1 MEAKLML
8 RTGYKFM
15 LVSLFSAILFVLAA
29 PELHAA
35 TVTYIVGTCKVGTRF
50 TTIQDALNA
59 TPAPTIVEV
68 CPGTY
73 PEQVTISKPVTL
85 EGVPSGESSLV
96 TLVPPSGG
104 MVPNATLL
112 NGDSAAVQI
121 LIQNVA
127 GAVNLT
133 NLYVNSSNADVGG
146 VAVVA
151 VLYKNTPGTINHLT
165 TFNVSATDGGFGVY
179 LAGGSANPKVTIQ
192 NSTFDHDQTGLWVQS
207 NSTSSELTA
216 IFENNLATFC
226 ATCID
231 VEAGATVTISN
242 NMINTNGEIGIALA
256 GSTGSV
262 TGNTIVG
269 GGQLG
274 ISSGD
279 AGFSITSNKIYDAT
293 AFGILLDISTV
304 SANVTGNTLTN
315 IAGVGI
321 GFCGSPG
328 TPNKVHSN
336 TFVDSNIGY
345 NAPSGFSITGNTFIG
360 VITDAMEPCT

>member
-1 MEAKLML
+1 MA
-8 RTGYKFM
+8 RFKFM
-15 LVSLFSAILFVLAA
+15 FLVVSACVLTAGV

-35 TVTYIVGTCKVGTRF
+35 TTYIVGTCKVGTQF
-50 TTIQDALNA
+50 TKIQDALNA

-85 EGVPSGESSLV
+85 EGIPSSNSSLV

-121 LIQNVA
+121 LVQNVA

-133 NLYVNSSNADVGG
+133 NLYVNGSGAEAGG
-146 VAVVA
+146 AAVVS
-151 VLYKNTPGTINHLT
+151 VLYKNTPGTINHLV

-179 LAGGSANPKVTIQ
+179 LEGGSANPKVTIQ
-192 NSTFDHDQTGLWVQS
+192 NSTFDHDQTALWVQS

-216 IFENNLATFC
+216 IFENNFVFFC

-231 VEAGATVTISN
+231 VEAGATATISN
-242 NMINTNGEIGIALA
+242 NMIDTNGQIGIALS

-262 TGNTIVG
+262 AGNTIVG
-269 GGQLG
+269 GGQIG
-274 ISSGD
+274 ISSGN
-279 AGFSITSNKIYDAT
+279 AGFSITSNKIYDVSE
-293 AFGILLDISTV
+293 FGIDLDIAVV

-315 IAGVGI
+315 ITGI
-321 GFCGSPG
+321 GIVFCGSPG
-328 TPNKVHSN
+328 TPSKVHSN
-336 TFVDSNIGY
+336 TFVDSKTGY
-345 NAPSGFSITGNTFIG
+345 LAPSGFPVTGNTFIG
-360 VITDAMEPCT
+360 VTNDALEPCN

>member
-1 MEAKLML
+1 MARL
-8 RTGYKFM
+8 KFIL
-15 LVSLFSAILFVLAA
+15 LVVSACVLNAGA
-29 PELHAA
+29 PELRAA
-35 TVTYIVGTCKVGTRF
+35 TTVIVGTCKVGTRF
-50 TTIQDALNA
+50 TKIQDALNS

-85 EGVPSGESSLV
+85 QGVPSSNSSLV

-121 LIQNVA
+121 LVQNVA

-133 NLYVNSSNADVGG
+133 NLYVNGSGAEAGG
-146 VAVVA
+146 AAVVS
-151 VLYKNTPGTINHLT
+151 VLYKNTPGTINHLV

-192 NSTFDHDQTGLWVQS
+192 NSTFDHDQTALWVQS

-216 IFENNLATFC
+216 IVENNLVYFC
-226 ATCID
+226 ATCIS
-231 VEAGATVTISN
+231 VQAGVTATISN
-242 NMINTNGEIGIALA
+242 NMINTNGQIGIALFA
-256 GSTGSV
+256 STGSV

-274 ISSGD
+274 IASGND
-279 AGFSITSNKIYDAT
+279 SFSITSNKIYDASL
-293 AFGILLDISTV
+293 FGINLDISTV
-304 SANVTGNTLTN
+304 AGNVTGNTLTN
-315 IAGVGI
+315 IGGVGI
-321 GFCGSPG
+321 AFCGSPG
-328 TPNKVHSN
+328 TPSKVHSN
-336 TFVDSNIGY
+336 TFVDTNIGY
-345 NAPSGFSITGNTFIG
+345 EAPSGFSVTGNTFIG
-360 VITDAMEPCT
+360 VIADVEPCVN

>member
-1 MEAKLML
+1 ML
-8 RTGYKFM
+8 RTGYRVM
-15 LVSLFSAILFVLAA
+15 LVSLFSAMLFVLAA

-35 TVTYIVGTCKVGTRF
+35 TTYIVGTCKTGTRF
-50 TTIQDALNA
+50 TKIQDALNA

-85 EGVPSGESSLV
+85 EGVPSGNSSLV

-121 LIQNVA
+121 LVENVA

-133 NLYVNSSNADVGG
+133 NLVVNSSAADVGG

-151 VLYKNTPGTINHLT
+151 VLYENTPGTINHMT
-165 TFNVSATDGGFGVY
+165 TFNVSGSLGGFGAY

-192 NSTFDHDQTGLWVQS
+192 NSTFDHDQTALWVQS
-207 NSTSSELTA
+207 NSTTSELTV
-216 IFENNLATFC
+216 IFENNLTTFC
-226 ATCID
+226 ATCIG
-231 VEAGATVTISN
+231 VETGVTATISN
-242 NMINTNGEIGIALA
+242 NMINTNGQIGIALF

-269 GGQLG
+269 GGQQG
-274 ISSGD
+274 ISSGN
-279 AGFSITSNKIYDAT
+279 AAFSITNNKIYDNSL
-293 AFGILLDISTV
+293 FGILLDITVV
-304 SANVTGNTLTN
+304 SADVTGNTLTN
-315 IAGVGI
+315 MGGAGI
-321 GFCGSPG
+321 GFCGSAG
-328 TPNKVHSN
+328 TPSKVHSN
-336 TFVDSNIGY
+336 TFVDSNVGY
-345 NAPSGFSITGNTFIG
+345 EAPSGFSITGNTFIG
-360 VITDAMEPCT
+360 VIADVEPCVN